1 MGAKMQMLSQTVL
14 TEAAECLKVMAHPVR
29 LRIADILMQGHVT
42 VGAIAKLCKLPP
54 SQASEHLRLMK
65 ACGLLDAAREG
76 RAVYYRIANPSL
88 PGLIR
93 CIRSTCGKAA
103 G

>member
-1 MGAKMQMLSQTVL
+1 MAAKINLLAETVL
-14 TEAAECLKVMAHPVR
+14 AEAADCLKVMAHPVR
-29 LRIADILMQGHVT
+29 LRIADILMQERVT
-42 VGAIAKLCKLPP
+42 VGTIAKLCKLPP

-76 RAVYYRIANPSL
+76 RAVYYCIANPSL

-93 CIRSTCGKAA
+93 CIRNTCGKAA
-103 G
+103 H

>member
-1 MGAKMQMLSQTVL
+1 MAAKIKMLTESTL

-29 LRIADILMQGHVT
+29 LRIADILMQGRVT
-42 VGAIAKLCKLPP
+42 VGTIAKLCKLPP

-76 RAVYYRIANPSL
+76 RAVYYRITNPSL

-93 CIRSTCGKAA
+93 CIRSTCGQAA

>member
-1 MGAKMQMLSQTVL
+1 MAAKIKML
-14 TEAAECLKVMAHPVR
+14 TEAVLADAAECLKVMAHPVR

-42 VGAIAKLCKLPP
+42 VGTIAKLCQLPP

-65 ACGLLDAAREG
+65 ACGLLEAAREG
-76 RAVYYRIANPSL
+76 RAVYYRIVNPSL